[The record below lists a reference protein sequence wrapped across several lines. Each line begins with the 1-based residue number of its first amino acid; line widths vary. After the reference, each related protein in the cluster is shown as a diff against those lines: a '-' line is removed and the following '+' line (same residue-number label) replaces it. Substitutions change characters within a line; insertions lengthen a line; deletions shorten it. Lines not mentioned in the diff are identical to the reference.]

1 MGKRTELYIMKYGI
15 TNISRNMPKSIALI
29 SAALVLTISICIIS
43 QTIFIQR
50 QSLESVYA
58 QYSINVTIMDE
69 FCFDST
75 NLRMPLKYYDIVSQN
90 LYDIKDYIT
99 DIKVRSNESRGIR
112 YAFDLNGEEQLAGS
126 VIGLTY
132 LPDESEFGYSFS
144 MLPDYSESVLLD
156 SEPVCIVPSTMLE
169 KISGQNKVI
178 YLRSDENNDYI
189 SYKIVGTHEG
199 ELNDIYC
206 SFESFSENLSRDEYS
221 IYSFGFYLQNAEYNE
236 DVAAILKRYF
246 IEPSIAGVVKNE
258 LNELKLPLKYA
269 YVMPKGNLDDVIK
282 PIESDIQKLIIVEPF
297 LFILS
302 VATGFVVSLLSTKNR
317 KAEFAIMRSL
327 GTGKAMVFFE
337 AFFEQ
342 FILSLIGILLGI
354 GVFFILYQSDTVLVL
369 WKVSVFFACYMF
381 GTAISVLNI
390 AMINVMKIMK
400 ANE

>member
-1 MGKRTELYIMKYGI
+1 MGRRTEIYIIKYGI

-29 SAALVLTISICIIS
+29 AAALVLTISICIIS

-58 QYSINVTIMDE
+58 QYAINVTIMDE
-69 FCFDST
+69 FCIDET
-75 NLRMPLKYYDIVSQN
+75 NLRMPSKYYDIISQN
-90 LYDIKDYIT
+90 VYGIKDYIT
-99 DIKVRSNESRGIR
+99 DIKVRSIESRGCS
-112 YAFDLNGEEQLAGS
+112 YAFDLNGEAQLAGS

-144 MLPDYSESVLLD
+144 MLSGYTESVLLD

-169 KISGQNKVI
+169 KISGQNAVI
-178 YLRSDENNDYI
+178 YMRLGEYNDYI

-206 SFESFSENLSRDEYS
+206 SFKSYSENLSRDEYS
-221 IYSFGFYLQNAEYNE
+221 IYSFGFALQNAKYNE
-236 DVAAILKRYF
+236 DVASILKRYF
-246 IEPSIAGVVKNE
+246 IEPSIAGAVTRE
-258 LNELKLPLKYA
+258 LNELRLPLKFT

-282 PIESDIQKLIIVEPF
+282 PIESDIQKLMIVEPF

-302 VATGFVVSLLSTKNR
+302 VAMGFVVSLLSTKNR

-327 GTGKAMVFFE
+327 GTGKATVFFE

-342 FILSLIGILLGI
+342 LVLSIIGILLGI

-369 WKVSVFFACYMF
+369 WKVLVFFACYMF

-390 AMINVMKIMK
+390 AMLNVMKIMK

>member
-15 TNISRNMPKSIALI
+15 TSIVRNMPKSIALI

-58 QYSINVTIMDE
+58 KYSINVSIMDE
-69 FCFDST
+69 FCIDST
-75 NLRMPLKYYDIVSQN
+75 NLRMPSKYYDIISHN
-90 LYDIKDYIT
+90 LYDIKDYVT
-99 DIKVRSNESRGIR
+99 DIKVRSMESRGIR
-112 YAFDLNGEEQLAGS
+112 YAFDLNSEEQPAGS

-132 LPDESEFGYSFS
+132 LPTESEFEYSFS
-144 MLPDYSESVLLD
+144 MLSGYSDTVLLD
-156 SEPVCIVPSTMLE
+156 SEPVCIVPSVMLE
-169 KISGQNKVI
+169 KLNEQKVTI
-178 YLRSDENNDYI
+178 FLRQGEYSEFVE
-189 SYKIVGTHEG
+189 YKIVGTHEG
-199 ELNDIYC
+199 KSNDIYC
-206 SFESFSENLSRDEYS
+206 SFSSFYENLSRDEYG
-221 IYSFGFYLQNAEYNE
+221 IYSFGFSLQNAKYNE
-236 DVAAILKRYF
+236 NVAEILKKYF
-246 IEPSIAGVVKNE
+246 IEPSISGAVTRI
-258 LNELKLPLKYA
+258 LNELKLPFRYA

-282 PIESDIQKLIIVEPF
+282 PIESDIQKLMIVEPF

-354 GVFFILYQSDTVLVL
+354 GVFFLIYQSDTVLVL
-369 WKVSVFFACYMF
+369 WKVLIFFACYML

>member
-1 MGKRTELYIMKYGI
+1 MGKRTEIYIMKYGI
-15 TNISRNMPKSIALI
+15 TSIVRNMPKSIALI

-58 QYSINVTIMDE
+58 KYSINVSIMDE

-90 LYDIKDYIT
+90 LYDIKNYIT
-99 DIKVRSNESRGIR
+99 DIKVRSIESRGIR
-112 YAFDLNGEEQLAGS
+112 YAFDLNGEEQSTGS

-132 LPDESEFGYSFS
+132 LPAESEFEYSFS
-144 MLPDYSESVLLD
+144 MLSGYSGSVLLG
-156 SEPVCIVPSTMLE
+156 SEPVCIVPSVMLE
-169 KISGQNKVI
+169 KMNKQKVTI
-178 YLRSDENNDYI
+178 FLRQGEYSEFVE
-189 SYKIVGTHEG
+189 YKIVGTHEG
-199 ELNDIYC
+199 KPNDIFC
-206 SFESFSENLSRDEYS
+206 SFESFYENLSRDES
-221 IYSFGFYLQNAEYNE
+221 GIYAFGFSLQNAKYNE
-236 DVAAILKRYF
+236 DVANILKRYF
-246 IEPSIAGVVKNE
+246 IEPSIAGAVKRE
-258 LNELKLPLKYA
+258 LNELKLPLRYA

-282 PIESDIQKLIIVEPF
+282 PIESDIQKLMIVEPF

-342 FILSLIGILLGI
+342 LILSLIGILLGI
-354 GVFFILYQSDTVLVL
+354 GVFFLIYQSDTVLVL
-369 WKVSVFFACYMF
+369 WKVLIFFACYMF